1 MHRLA
6 SRIIT
11 RLRPTAR
18 RSYTSLHH
26 RAMPTPDDVIRSRIA
41 ERDRVLLFI
50 CDMQEKFAKA
60 ITGFDHVVHAQTVLI
75 QGLHAMNDLND
86 LNDNELHQI
95 YLTEQ
100 VPEKLGRTVEPLKD
114 ALNDFYK
121 EGYQYN
127 EKTRFSM
134 IDEEFWKVFPDAN
147 KRVAVVTGI
156 EAHVCVLQTVL
167 DLLQSGCR
175 VHVCVDAVS
184 SIRPEDRAV
193 ALRRMESAGAYL
205 ATTESILFE
214 MLGDADAEP
223 FRAVSA
229 AVRAKR
235 PDTPALP
242 SI

>member
-6 SRIIT
+6 SRIVT
-11 RLRPTAR
+11 RVQPAAR
-18 RSYTSLHH
+18 RLYTSLHH
-26 RAMPTPDDVIRSRIA
+26 RAMPTPDDVMRSRITKD
-41 ERDRVLLFI
+41 DRVVLFI

-60 ITGFDHVVHAQTVLI
+60 ITGFDQVVHAQTVLI
-75 QGLHAMNDLND
+75 RGVQAMKDSGNRS
-86 LNDNELHQI
+86 I
-95 YLTEQ
+95 YVTEQ
-100 VPEKLGRTVEPLKD
+100 VPEKLGGTVEPLRE
-114 ALNDFYK
+114 ALK
-121 EGYQYN
+121 EFN
-127 EKTRFSM
+127 EEGFTHTKAKTHFSM
-134 IDEEFWKVFPDAN
+134 IDEEFRSIFPHDDDC
-147 KRVAVVTGI
+147 VAVVTGI

-214 MLGDADAEP
+214 MLGDADSEH

>member
-11 RLRPTAR
+11 RVRPTAR

-127 EKTRFSM
+127 KKTRFSM

>member
-11 RLRPTAR
+11 RVRPTAR

-60 ITGFDHVVHAQTVLI
+60 ITGFDQVVHAQTVLI
-75 QGLHAMNDLND
+75 RGVQAMKDSGNRS
-86 LNDNELHQI
+86 I

-134 IDEEFWKVFPDAN
+134 IDEEFWEVFPDAN

>member
-1 MHRLA
+1 M
-6 SRIIT
+6 
-11 RLRPTAR
+11 
-18 RSYTSLHH
+18 
-26 RAMPTPDDVIRSRIA
+26 
-41 ERDRVLLFI
+41 
-50 CDMQEKFAKA
+50 
-60 ITGFDHVVHAQTVLI
+60 
-75 QGLHAMNDLND
+75 
-86 LNDNELHQI
+86 
-95 YLTEQ
+95 
-100 VPEKLGRTVEPLKD
+100 KLGRTVEPLKD

-134 IDEEFWKVFPDAN
+134 IDEEFWEVFPDAN

>member
-11 RLRPTAR
+11 RVRPTAR

-86 LNDNELHQI
+86 NELHQI

-134 IDEEFWKVFPDAN
+134 IDEEFWEVFPDAN

>member
-11 RLRPTAR
+11 RVRPTAR

>member
-11 RLRPTAR
+11 RVRPTAR

-60 ITGFDHVVHAQTVLI
+60 ITGFDQVVHAQTVLI
-75 QGLHAMNDLND
+75 QGLHAMND

-214 MLGDADAEP
+214 MLGDADSEH

>member
-6 SRIIT
+6 SRIVT
-11 RLRPTAR
+11 RVQPAAR
-18 RSYTSLHH
+18 RLYTSLHH
-26 RAMPTPDDVIRSRIA
+26 RAMPTPDDVMRSRITKD
-41 ERDRVLLFI
+41 DRVVLFI

-60 ITGFDHVVHAQTVLI
+60 ITGFDQVVHAQTVLI
-75 QGLHAMNDLND
+75 RGVQAMKDSGNRS
-86 LNDNELHQI
+86 I
-95 YLTEQ
+95 YVTEQ
-100 VPEKLGRTVEPLKD
+100 VPEKLGGTVEPLRE
-114 ALNDFYK
+114 ALK
-121 EGYQYN
+121 EFN
-127 EKTRFSM
+127 EEGFTHTKAKTRFSM
-134 IDEEFWKVFPDAN
+134 IDEEFRSIFPHDDDC
-147 KRVAVVTGI
+147 VAVVTGI

-214 MLGDADAEP
+214 MLGDADSEH

>member
-1 MHRLA
+1 MQTA
-6 SRIIT
+6 SRIASRIVT
-11 RLRPTAR
+11 RVLPTAH

-26 RAMPTPDDVIRSRIA
+26 RAMPTPDDVMRSRITKD
-41 ERDRVLLFI
+41 DRVVLFI

-60 ITGFDHVVHAQTVLI
+60 ITGFDQVVHAQTVLI
-75 QGLHAMNDLND
+75 RGVQAMNVHKTYAKH
-86 LNDNELHQI
+86 EI
-95 YLTEQ
+95 YVTEQ
-100 VPEKLGRTVEPLKD
+100 VPEKLGTTVEPLKD
-114 ALNDFYK
+114 ALD
-121 EGYQYN
+121 GCTCN

-134 IDEEFWKVFPDAN
+134 IDEKFWEVFPDAN

-214 MLGDADAEP
+214 MLGDASSEH

>member
-1 MHRLA
+1 MHWLA
-6 SRIIT
+6 SRIVT
-11 RLRPTAR
+11 RVQPAAR
-18 RSYTSLHH
+18 RLYTSLHH
-26 RAMPTPDDVIRSRIA
+26 RAMPTPDDVMRSRITKD
-41 ERDRVLLFI
+41 DRVVLFI

-60 ITGFDHVVHAQTVLI
+60 ITGFDQVVHAQTVLI
-75 QGLHAMNDLND
+75 RGVQAMKDSGNRS
-86 LNDNELHQI
+86 I
-95 YLTEQ
+95 YVTEQ
-100 VPEKLGRTVEPLKD
+100 VPEKLGGTVEPLRD
-114 ALNDFYK
+114 ALK
-121 EGYQYN
+121 EFN
-127 EKTRFSM
+127 EEGFTHTKAKTRFSM
-134 IDEEFWKVFPDAN
+134 IDEEFRSIFPHDDDC
-147 KRVAVVTGI
+147 VAVVTGI

-214 MLGDADAEP
+214 MLGDADSEH

>member
-11 RLRPTAR
+11 RVRPTAR

-60 ITGFDHVVHAQTVLI
+60 ITGFDQVVHAQTVLI
-75 QGLHAMNDLND
+75 RGVQAMKDSGNRS
-86 LNDNELHQI
+86 I
-95 YLTEQ
+95 YVTEQ
-100 VPEKLGRTVEPLKD
+100 VPEKLGGTVEPLRD
-114 ALNDFYK
+114 ALK
-121 EGYQYN
+121 EFN
-127 EKTRFSM
+127 EEGFTHTKAKTRFSM
-134 IDEEFWKVFPDAN
+134 IDEEFWEVFPDAN

>member
-1 MHRLA
+1 
-6 SRIIT
+6 
-11 RLRPTAR
+11 
-18 RSYTSLHH
+18 
-26 RAMPTPDDVIRSRIA
+26 MPTPDDVIRSRIA

>member
-1 MHRLA
+1 MLTASRLA
-6 SRIIT
+6 SRIVT
-11 RLRPTAR
+11 RVQPAAR

-26 RAMPTPDDVIRSRIA
+26 RAMPTPDDVMRSRITKD
-41 ERDRVLLFI
+41 DRVVLFI

-60 ITGFDHVVHAQTVLI
+60 ITGFDQVVHAQTVLI
-75 QGLHAMNDLND
+75 RGVQAMKNSGN
-86 LNDNELHQI
+86 HSI
-95 YLTEQ
+95 YVTEQ
-100 VPEKLGRTVEPLKD
+100 VPEKLGGTVEPIRD
-114 ALNDFYK
+114 ALK
-121 EGYQYN
+121 EFN
-127 EKTRFSM
+127 EEGVTHTKAKTRFSM
-134 IDEEFWKVFPDAN
+134 IDEEFRSIFPHDDD
-147 KRVAVVTGI
+147 RVAVVTGI

-214 MLGDADAEP
+214 MLGDADSEH